1 MTNLLFYDKPVA
13 LDKTAHQNLRVNSA
27 SDRFGFARKTN
38 SVVLAGIEFS
48 EVAKEYPIVF
58 AKSGNAIVSL
68 ALLGLRH
75 GENLF
80 VDAAGHWSGRYIPG
94 FVRRYPFV
102 LAETGEGGQRAV
114 CIDEGYPG
122 FDQTE
127 GEPLFIAGEPAPVL
141 TQAMNFLEDYQ
152 VQYERTQT
160 FIQKLQ
166 ANELLKPLNAK
177 IDLVSG
183 QQFNLNGLLVVDEKK
198 LMALEDS
205 KALGLLRSGELA
217 WVYCHLMSL
226 GCMTAMI
233 DRMAS
238 VINAAAPPAAAQSAT
253 HTTMEK

>member
-1 MTNLLFYDKPVA
+1 
-13 LDKTAHQNLRVNSA
+13 
-27 SDRFGFARKTN
+27 
-38 SVVLAGIEFS
+38 
-48 EVAKEYPIVF
+48 
-58 AKSGNAIVSL
+58 
-68 ALLGLRH
+68 
-75 GENLF
+75 
-80 VDAAGHWSGRYIPG
+80 
-94 FVRRYPFV
+94 
-102 LAETGEGGQRAV
+102 
-114 CIDEGYPG
+114 
-122 FDQTE
+122 
-127 GEPLFIAGEPAPVL
+127 
-141 TQAMNFLEDYQ
+141 LEDYQ
-152 VQYERTQT
+152 EQYERTET
-160 FIQKLQ
+160 FIQNLQ